1 MTTANCRRPSNDSTS
16 RLSELSLLCRSLT
29 SQQGSQRRKKSRLST
44 GGSEDQKKSN
54 SLLSAFQMYSPFS
67 SKENLQS
74 SEEVEDLHVID
85 TQPGH
90 SVDVPLFA
98 EFIPINPIMEEDA
111 EGVEGGKTSEAKGI
125 SGCSGQK
132 VKGDGGGG
140 GGGNRL
146 KRNIKHTGSLIVR
159 KLTAGRHNDADK
171 KGAIR
176 KKDKEQQ
183 EVADTDKE
191 RPTSKPEGKVAMLR
205 TTTL

>member
-1 MTTANCRRPSNDSTS
+1 
-16 RLSELSLLCRSLT
+16 
-29 SQQGSQRRKKSRLST
+29 
-44 GGSEDQKKSN
+44 
-54 SLLSAFQMYSPFS
+54 MYSPFS

-98 EFIPINPIMEEDA
+98 DFSPINPIMEEDS

-125 SGCSGQK
+125 SGGGGQK
-132 VKGDGGGG
+132 SKGDGGGSGSG
-140 GGGNRL
+140 GSGGNRL

-183 EVADTDKE
+183 EVADADKE
-191 RPTSKPEGKVAMLR
+191 KPGSKPEGKVAMLR

>member
-1 MTTANCRRPSNDSTS
+1 
-16 RLSELSLLCRSLT
+16 
-29 SQQGSQRRKKSRLST
+29 
-44 GGSEDQKKSN
+44 
-54 SLLSAFQMYSPFS
+54 MYSPFS

-90 SVDVPLFA
+90 SVDVPLFSD
-98 EFIPINPIMEEDA
+98 FSPINPIMEEDS

-125 SGCSGQK
+125 SVGGGQK
-132 VKGDGGGG
+132 GKGDGGGSG
-140 GGGNRL
+140 GSGGNRL

-191 RPTSKPEGKVAMLR
+191 KPGSKPEGKVAMLR